1 MKHTSLSIKLCLFML
16 STSLVIGQGKLPG
29 RKSDGAVKIKKKETK
44 LLPELLD
51 IYTTEED
58 SSFMLVL
65 EFTNANIEYITS
77 ETFAPPSVT
86 LSISRVKW
94 ERGNF
99 TKKSSHSPLF
109 HYTVNVPRNSNQQ
122 EIKNTLQ
129 VRMGFTRVPD
139 YKLKLEP
146 ANPKS
151 PKHKLKVIWQKG
163 KTDKP
168 VSKYVFPS
176 RRLPES
182 RVTMNFRGAQ
192 LVNVVR
198 LLASQDNLNLI
209 LSGDIKG
216 ELTLTLEDVSLETAL
231 DAILHVNKYEWFLQD
246 NIIIVQPM
254 TSQRVMSGELTTR
267 IYRLSYIKGTTLT
280 AAVEEALTDR
290 GKIKALSSTQ
300 STEDSGGEQDI
311 LMITDIPSN
320 FDLIDSIVKSLD
332 VEGDQ
337 INIAVKFIETTLKHD
352 ETIGINWNL
361 RETMYI
367 PGGGEADTTTTIKLG
382 HLKIP
387 GETMSFATLTA
398 PVVSAMLDLLA
409 NDGDTK
415 LLQEPQVTTMSNS
428 AANIVVGTTIP
439 VLVPQGQGSVFGS
452 NPYTYEEQSINVSL
466 SVLPRVNSQDVI
478 SMKIDA
484 VVQAV
489 VGYVGAEQRP
499 MVSTRSTNTN
509 VRVANGETLLIG
521 GLIFDNDLES
531 MSKMPFLGDLPFLK
545 KLFRYRNTEREQRE
559 LLIFITPTVISAS
572 I

>member
-16 STSLVIGQGKLPG
+16 STSLVIGQWKLPG
-29 RKSDGAVKIKKKETK
+29 RKSDGDVKIKKKETT

-58 SSFMLVL
+58 SSFMLVM

-109 HYTVNVPRNSNQQ
+109 HYTVNVPRNNNQQ

-254 TSQRVMSGELTTR
+254 TGQRVMSGELTTR

-428 AANIVVGTTIP
+428 SANIVVGTTIP
-439 VLVPQGQGSVFGS
+439 VLVPQGEGSVFGS

>member
-16 STSLVIGQGKLPG
+16 STSLVIGQWKLPG

-58 SSFMLVL
+58 SSFMLVM
-65 EFTNANIEYITS
+65 EFSNANIEYMTS

-109 HYTVNVPRNSNQQ
+109 HYTVNVPRNNNQQ

-168 VSKYVFPS
+168 VAKYVFPS

-182 RVTMNFRGAQ
+182 KVTMNFRGAQ

-267 IYRLSYIKGTTLT
+267 IYRLSYIKGTTAT
-280 AAVEEALTDR
+280 AAVQEALTDR

-367 PGGGEADTTTTIKLG
+367 PGGGEADTTSTIKVG

-428 AANIVVGTTIP
+428 AANIVVGTTVP
-439 VLVPQGQGSVFGS
+439 VLVPQGEGSVFGS
-452 NPYTYEEQSINVSL
+452 NPYTYEDQSINVSL
-466 SVLPRVNSQDVI
+466 NVLPRVNSQDVI

-531 MSKMPFLGDLPFLK
+531 MSKMPLLGDLPFINK
-545 KLFRYRNTEREQRE
+545 IFRYRNTEREQRE

>member
-16 STSLVIGQGKLPG
+16 STSLVIGQWKLPG

-44 LLPELLD
+44 QLPELLD

-58 SSFMLVL
+58 SSFMLVM
-65 EFTNANIEYITS
+65 EFSNANIEYMTS

-168 VSKYVFPS
+168 VAKYVFPS

-182 RVTMNFRGAQ
+182 KVTMNFRGAQ

-267 IYRLSYIKGTTLT
+267 IYRLSYIKGTTAT
-280 AAVEEALTDR
+280 AAVQEALTGR

-367 PGGGEADTTTTIKLG
+367 PGGGEADTTSTIKVG

-428 AANIVVGTTIP
+428 AANIVVGTTVP
-439 VLVPQGQGSVFGS
+439 VLVPQGEGSVFGS
-452 NPYTYEEQSINVSL
+452 NPYTYEDQSINVSL
-466 SVLPRVNSQDVI
+466 NVLPRVNSQDVI

-531 MSKMPFLGDLPFLK
+531 MSKMPLLGDLPFINK
-545 KLFRYRNTEREQRE
+545 IFRYRNTEREQRE

>member
-16 STSLVIGQGKLPG
+16 STSLVIGQWKLPG

-58 SSFMLVL
+58 SSFMLVM

-109 HYTVNVPRNSNQQ
+109 HYTVMVPRNSNQQ

-168 VSKYVFPS
+168 VAKYVFPS

-182 RVTMNFRGAQ
+182 KVTMNFRGAQ

-267 IYRLSYIKGTTLT
+267 IYRLSYIKGTTAT
-280 AAVEEALTDR
+280 AAVQEALTGR

-367 PGGGEADTTTTIKLG
+367 PGGGEADTTSTIKVG

-428 AANIVVGTTIP
+428 AANIVVGTTVP
-439 VLVPQGQGSVFGS
+439 VLVPQGEGSVFGS

-466 SVLPRVNSQDVI
+466 NVLPRVNSQDVI

-531 MSKMPFLGDLPFLK
+531 MSKMPLLGDLPFIN

>member
-1 MKHTSLSIKLCLFML
+1 MKHTTLSFNLCLFML
-16 STSLVIGQGKLPG
+16 STSLAIGQWKLPG
-29 RKSDGAVKIKKKETK
+29 LKSKVPIKTKKEETK
-44 LLPELLD
+44 KLPELLD

-58 SSFMLVL
+58 SSFMLVM
-65 EFTNANIEYITS
+65 EFSNSNIDYVTS
-77 ETFAPPSVT
+77 ETFAPPSIT
-86 LSISRVKW
+86 LSISKVIW
-94 ERGNF
+94 DRGNF

-109 HYTVNVPRNSNQQ
+109 HYTVSVPRNSNQK
-122 EIKNTLQ
+122 EIKNSLQ
-129 VRMGFTRVPD
+129 LRMGFTRLPK
-139 YKLKLEP
+139 YNIKLEP
-146 ANPKS
+146 ANPKW
-151 PKHKLKVIWQKG
+151 PKHKLKIIWQKG
-163 KTDKP
+163 KAEKP
-168 VSKYVFPS
+168 VPKYVFPS

-182 RVTMNFRGAQ
+182 RVTMNFRNAK
-192 LVNVVR
+192 LINVVR

-216 ELTLTLEDVSLETAL
+216 ALTLTLEDVSLETAL
-231 DAILHVNKYEWFLQD
+231 DAILHVNGYEWFLQD

-254 TSQRVMSGELTTR
+254 TGQRVMSGELMTR
-267 IYRLSYIKGTTLT
+267 IYRLSYIKGST
-280 AAVEEALTDR
+280 ATEAVKEAITSR

-300 STEDSGGEQDI
+300 SSEDTGGEQDI
-311 LMITDIPSN
+311 LMITDTPNN
-320 FDLIDSIVKSLD
+320 FDIIDSIIKSLD

-367 PGGGEADTTTTIKLG
+367 PGGGVADTTSTIKVG

-409 NDGDTK
+409 ADGDTK

-428 AANIVVGTTIP
+428 SANIMVGTTIP
-439 VLVPQGQGSVFGS
+439 VLVPQGEGSVFGQ
-452 NPYTYEEQSINVSL
+452 NPYTYEDQSINVSL
-466 SVLPRVNSQDVI
+466 NVLPRVNPQEVI

-484 VVQAV
+484 VVQAII
-489 VGYVGAEQRP
+489 GYVGAEQRP

-509 VRVANGETLLIG
+509 VRVKNGETLLIG
-521 GLIFDNDLES
+521 GLIFDNDFES
-531 MSKMPFLGDLPFLK
+531 LSKMPFLGDVPILK
-545 KLFRYRNTEREQRE
+545 KIFRYRNTEREQRE
-559 LLIFITPTVISAS
+559 LLIFITPTVISAA

>member
-16 STSLVIGQGKLPG
+16 STSLVIGQWKLPG
-29 RKSDGAVKIKKKETK
+29 RKFDEAVKIKKKETK

-65 EFTNANIEYITS
+65 EFSNANIEYITS

-109 HYTVNVPRNSNQQ
+109 HYTVNVPRNNNQQ

-387 GETMSFATLTA
+387 GETMSLATLTA

-415 LLQEPQVTTMSNS
+415 LLQEPQVTTMRNS
-428 AANIVVGTTIP
+428 DANTVVGTTIP

>member
-16 STSLVIGQGKLPG
+16 STSLVIGQWKLPG
-29 RKSDGAVKIKKKETK
+29 RKSDGVVKIKKKEIK
-44 LLPELLD
+44 RLPELLD

-65 EFTNANIEYITS
+65 EFSNANVEYMTS

-109 HYTVNVPRNSNQQ
+109 HYTVNVPRNNNQQ

-168 VSKYVFPS
+168 VAKYVFPS

-182 RVTMNFRGAQ
+182 KVTMNFRDAQ

-267 IYRLSYIKGTTLT
+267 LYRLSYIKGTTAT
-280 AAVEEALTDR
+280 VAVQEALTGR

-311 LMITDIPSN
+311 LMVTDIPGN
-320 FDLIDSIVKSLD
+320 FDLIDSIIKSLD

-367 PGGGEADTTTTIKLG
+367 PGGGEADTTSTIKLG
-382 HLKIP
+382 HLNIP

-428 AANIVVGTTIP
+428 AANIVVGTTVP

-452 NPYTYEEQSINVSL
+452 NPYTYEDQSINVSL
-466 SVLPRVNSQDVI
+466 NVLPRVNSQDVI

-499 MVSTRSTNTN
+499 MVSTRATNTN

-545 KLFRYRNTEREQRE
+545 KIFRYRNTEREQRE

>member
-16 STSLVIGQGKLPG
+16 STSLVIGQWKLPG
-29 RKSDGAVKIKKKETK
+29 RKFDGTGKIKKKETK

-58 SSFMLVL
+58 SSFMLVM
-65 EFTNANIEYITS
+65 EFSNANIEYMTS

-99 TKKSSHSPLF
+99 TKKSSHNPLF

-168 VSKYVFPS
+168 VAKYVFPS

-182 RVTMNFRGAQ
+182 KVTMNFRGAQ

-267 IYRLSYIKGTTLT
+267 IYRLSYIKGTTAT
-280 AAVEEALTDR
+280 AAVQEALTGR

-300 STEDSGGEQDI
+300 STEDTGGEQDI

-367 PGGGEADTTTTIKLG
+367 PGGGEADTTSTIKVG

-428 AANIVVGTTIP
+428 AANIVVGTTVP
-439 VLVPQGQGSVFGS
+439 VLVPQGEGSVFGS
-452 NPYTYEEQSINVSL
+452 NPYTYEDQSINVSL
-466 SVLPRVNSQDVI
+466 NVLPRVNSQDVI

-499 MVSTRSTNTN
+499 MVSTRSTKTN

-531 MSKMPFLGDLPFLK
+531 MSKMPLLGDLPFIN

>member
-16 STSLVIGQGKLPG
+16 STSLVIGQWKLPG

-58 SSFMLVL
+58 SSFMLVM

-109 HYTVNVPRNSNQQ
+109 HYTVMVPRNSNQQ

-439 VLVPQGQGSVFGS
+439 VLVPQGEGSVFGS

-466 SVLPRVNSQDVI
+466 NVLPRVNSQDVI

-509 VRVANGETLLIG
+509 VRVRNGETLLIG

-531 MSKMPFLGDLPFLK
+531 MSKMPLLGDLPFIN

>member
-16 STSLVIGQGKLPG
+16 STSLVIGQWKLPG
-29 RKSDGAVKIKKKETK
+29 RKSDGVVKIKKKETK
-44 LLPELLD
+44 HLPELLD

-65 EFTNANIEYITS
+65 EFSNANIEYITS

-109 HYTVNVPRNSNQQ
+109 HYTVNVPRNNNQQ

-439 VLVPQGQGSVFGS
+439 VLVPQGEGSVFGS

-466 SVLPRVNSQDVI
+466 NVLPRANSQDVI

-509 VRVANGETLLIG
+509 VRVKNGETLLIG

-545 KLFRYRNTEREQRE
+545 KIFRYRNTEREQRE

>member
-16 STSLVIGQGKLPG
+16 STSLVIGQWKLPG

-44 LLPELLD
+44 QLPELLD

-58 SSFMLVL
+58 SSFMLVM

-387 GETMSFATLTA
+387 CETMSFATLTA

-428 AANIVVGTTIP
+428 SANIVVGTTIP

-509 VRVANGETLLIG
+509 VRVENGETLLIG

-531 MSKMPFLGDLPFLK
+531 MSKMPFLGDIPLIK

>member
-1 MKHTSLSIKLCLFML
+1 MKHTSLSVKLCLFML
-16 STSLVIGQGKLPG
+16 STSLVIGQWKLPG
-29 RKSDGAVKIKKKETK
+29 RKFDEAVKIKKKETK

-58 SSFMLVL
+58 SSFMLVM

-428 AANIVVGTTIP
+428 SANIVVGTTIP

>member
-1 MKHTSLSIKLCLFML
+1 MKHTSLSVKLCLFML
-16 STSLVIGQGKLPG
+16 STSLVIGQWKLPG

-58 SSFMLVL
+58 SSFMLVM

-168 VSKYVFPS
+168 VAKYVFPS

-367 PGGGEADTTTTIKLG
+367 PGGGEADTVNTIKLG

>member
-16 STSLVIGQGKLPG
+16 STSLVIGQWKLPG

-58 SSFMLVL
+58 SSFMLVM
-65 EFTNANIEYITS
+65 EFSNANIEYMTS

-109 HYTVNVPRNSNQQ
+109 HYTVNVPRNNNQQ

-168 VSKYVFPS
+168 VAKYVFPS

-267 IYRLSYIKGTTLT
+267 IYRLSYIKGTTAT
-280 AAVEEALTDR
+280 AAVQEALTDR

-367 PGGGEADTTTTIKLG
+367 PGGGEADTTSTIKVG

-428 AANIVVGTTIP
+428 AANIVVGTTVP
-439 VLVPQGQGSVFGS
+439 VLVPQGEGSVFGS
-452 NPYTYEEQSINVSL
+452 NPYTYEDQSINVSL
-466 SVLPRVNSQDVI
+466 NVLPRVNSQDVI

-531 MSKMPFLGDLPFLK
+531 MSKMPLLGDLPFINK
-545 KLFRYRNTEREQRE
+545 IFRYRNTEREQRE